1 MTKTYMPQ
9 IFSKSTKI
17 DHVILITYAMQHLLP
32 PMKTVAKILMILTT
46 LEITLQTKRRVMMMN
61 VI

>member
-1 MTKTYMPQ
+1 MPQ

-46 LEITLQTKRRVMMMN
+46 LEITQQTKRRVMMMN